1 MADEQMAGTVAEP
14 VVTKTLEEQI
24 AELEAKV
31 TEAAVAKDY
40 KLVGKLATQ
49 LNKLQTEQK
58 TAEVKAKQ
66 DALVA
71 ITGEVGNLF
80 TTLVKFLTGGQSPDA
95 TEVDEFANKLLEL
108 EGTELD
114 KADGVW
120 YANDFGAESGHATS
134 IRLMKGQAKTAK
146 EPKAQG
152 EKTTAPSAGQ
162 KYSVKT
168 EDLLAE
174 LGDMILGDGENGTIK
189 AGAAYAGKSVKQ
201 AQEESTDKNWRY
213 GLRVALLKYK
223 GIM

>member
-1 MADEQMAGTVAEP
+1 MADETV
-14 VVTKTLEEQI
+14 VVTKTIEEQI

-40 KLVGKLATQ
+40 KLVGKLAQQ
-49 LNKLQTEQK
+49 LNKLQTDAK
-58 TAEVKAKQ
+58 VAETKAKQ

-71 ITGEVGNLF
+71 VTGSVGELF
-80 TTLVKFLTGGQSPDA
+80 NQLVKFLTGGQSPDA
-95 TEVDEFANKLLEL
+95 TEVDEFAEKLLAL
-108 EGTELD
+108 SGTDLD

-134 IRLMKGQAKTAK
+134 IRLMKGQAKAAK
-146 EPKAQG
+146 EPKVAG
-152 EKTTAPSAGQ
+152 EKSTAPSAGQ

-174 LGDMILGDGENGTIK
+174 LGDMTLGDGEGGTIK
-189 AGAAYAGKSVKQ
+189 AGTAYAGMTVKA
-201 AQEESTDKNWRY
+201 AQESSTDKNWRY

-223 GIM
+223 GVM

>member
-1 MADEQMAGTVAEP
+1 MTDEMVKEVVA
-14 VVTKTLEEQI
+14 KTLEEQI

-40 KLVGKLATQ
+40 KQVGKLAQQ
-49 LNKLQTEQK
+49 LNKLQSDSKAQEQK
-58 TAEVKAKQ
+58 VKQ

-71 ITGEVGNLF
+71 ITGKIGELF
-80 TTLVKFLTGGQSPDA
+80 NQMVKFLTSGQSADA

-120 YANDFGAESGHATS
+120 YSNDFGAESGHATS
-134 IRLMKGQAKTAK
+134 IRLMKGATKAK
-146 EPKAQG
+146 EPKAPG
-152 EKTTAPSAGQ
+152 EKAVSTGGGVQ

-168 EDLLAE
+168 EELLSE
-174 LGDMILGDGENGTIK
+174 LGDMVLGNGEGGTIK
-189 AGAAYAGKSVKQ
+189 APEAYAGKTVKQ
-201 AQEESTDKNWRY
+201 AQDESTDKNYRY
-213 GLRVALLKYK
+213 QLRVALLKYK

>member
-1 MADEQMAGTVAEP
+1 LTDEMVKEVEA

-40 KLVGKLATQ
+40 KQVGKLAQQ
-49 LNKLQTEQK
+49 LNKLQTD
-58 TAEVKAKQ
+58 AKAQELKQKQ

-71 ITGEVGNLF
+71 ITGQVGEMF
-80 TTLVKFLTGGQSPDA
+80 TKLVGFLTAGQEPDA
-95 TEVDEFANKLLEL
+95 TEVDNFANSILEL

-120 YANDFGAESGHATS
+120 YSNDFGAESGHATS
-134 IRLMKGQAKTAK
+134 IRLMKNTSK
-146 EPKAQG
+146 PKATSSTG
-152 EKTTAPSAGQ
+152 EKAPSTGGGVQ

-168 EDLLAE
+168 EELLAE
-174 LGDMILGDGENGTIK
+174 LGDMILGNGEGGTIK
-189 AGAAYAGKSVKQ
+189 APEAYAGKTVKA

-213 GLRVALLKYK
+213 QLRVALLKHK
-223 GIM
+223 GVM